1 MKLVVIGFGQ
11 CGGRIADEFA
21 RLNARARRQ
30 RRIEIITGT
39 FAINTDVADLSGLSK
54 IKSDYQHRILIGGRR
69 TSGHGVGKINELGAE
84 VAREDADKVVDAIRS
99 AKRFFETDAFLLV
112 AGAAGGT
119 GSGSISIMAQHIKAR
134 YGDKPIYA
142 VVVLPFE
149 HEEETEVR
157 TIYNT
162 ATCLKSV
169 YSAADAVFL
178 VDNQRYIRKDFSL
191 KNNLAKINALIVEPF
206 YDLLC
211 AGEEKKAKH
220 IGARVLDAG
229 DILQTLSGWTV
240 IGYGKSSLPM
250 IRFPLERMRNFRK
263 KSTETHRGIQ
273 AMDEAISE
281 LSLRCDPADSGRAL
295 YLLSAPARD
304 MNMDLVRNLGD
315 YLKELAPEAV
325 IRTGDYPRERSALD
339 ITVVLSQ
346 LSDVEKVREYYNKSA
361 SFIQEIKQ
369 KQEEVESK
377 LRKIEEASKA
387 IPSLF

>member
-1 MKLVVIGFGQ
+1 
-11 CGGRIADEFA
+11 
-21 RLNARARRQ
+21 
-30 RRIEIITGT
+30 
-39 FAINTDVADLSGLSK
+39 
-54 IKSDYQHRILIGGRR
+54 
-69 TSGHGVGKINELGAE
+69 
-84 VAREDADKVVDAIRS
+84 
-99 AKRFFETDAFLLV
+99 
-112 AGAAGGT
+112 
-119 GSGSISIMAQHIKAR
+119 SIMAQHIKAR

-191 KNNLAKINALIVEPF
+191 RNNLAKINALIVEPF

-263 KSTETHRGIQ
+263 KSTETHKGIQ

-304 MNMDLVRNLGD
+304 MNMDLVKDLGD

-361 SFIQEIKQ
+361 SFIQEIK
-369 KQEEVESK
+369 
-377 LRKIEEASKA
+377 RN
-387 IPSLF
+387 